1 MPVSKTVHRS
11 RGVTAINQNVS
22 DRQMCFGE
30 IGRYG
35 DAALQLG
42 KSPVVLPTPKE
53 SNSYDE
59 VRLRFFFVHLNRPL
73 RDLQAGLGESARR
86 GRPNHSC
93 NHSRG

>member
-1 MPVSKTVHRS
+1 
-11 RGVTAINQNVS
+11 
-22 DRQMCFGE
+22 MCFGE

-53 SNSYDE
+53 GNSHDE

-73 RDLQAGLGESARR
+73 RDLQASLERVLGEVGPSIDVIIHVGECDKRERR
-86 GRPNHSC
+86 GMN
-93 NHSRG
+93 